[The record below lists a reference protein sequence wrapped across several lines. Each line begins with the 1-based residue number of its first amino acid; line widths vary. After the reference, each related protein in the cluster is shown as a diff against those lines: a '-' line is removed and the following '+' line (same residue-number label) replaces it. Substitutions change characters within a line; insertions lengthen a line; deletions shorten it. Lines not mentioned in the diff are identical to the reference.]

1 MLFKRV
7 STLNCPKFTKICPLL
22 PILHSCSAFL
32 KDVLTCI
39 HTYIH
44 KELVIVQNCSITI
57 VCIRLLYYSKAFIQA
72 LSSTAVFFPKIKF
85 FINLVLRIAVKC
97 ISNTLFD
104 FKAYIVHR

>member
-1 MLFKRV
+1 MSSFTNAALMPCLAKRC
-7 STLNCPKFTKICPLL
+7 L
-22 PILHSCSAFL
+22 
-32 KDVLTCI
+32 DM

-57 VCIRLLYYSKAFIQA
+57 VCIRLLCYSEAFIQA
-72 LSSTAVFFPKIKF
+72 LSSTVVFFPKIEF
-85 FINLVLRIAVKC
+85 FINLDLRIAVKC